1 MFGNDQTQQTSDNS
15 NDNANVPFMGTQTAN
30 NGLMGLDNQTTNQP
44 ANDSQV
50 PTNSTDDVT
59 APTVPAITST
69 DGNADAPVSDEH
81 NDDLMNIKK
90 EALMELSPLVNQ
102 LDQSADEKFETFM
115 MMIQASDNKSLIPQ
129 AFEAAKN
136 ISDDKKRAR
145 ALLDVINEI
154 NYFNQKE
161 NKA

>member
-1 MFGNDQTQQTSDNS
+1 MFGNDKTQQTSDNS
-15 NDNANVPFMGTQTAN
+15 NDNSNGSYMGTQTTN
-30 NGLMGLDNQTTNQP
+30 NGLMGLENQAANQP
-44 ANDSQV
+44 TNDGQV
-50 PTNSTDDVT
+50 PTNLTDNVMPPT
-59 APTVPAITST
+59 APAITS
-69 DGNADAPVSDEH
+69 ADNNVGTPVSGD
-81 NDDLMNIKK
+81 NNNLMDIKK
-90 EALMELSPLVNQ
+90 EALMELSPLVHQ
-102 LDQSADEKFETFM
+102 LDQSADENFETFM